1 MIWTIYLII
10 LGYFIMGFV
19 GFYFINRRKDPME
32 ARNSW
37 TKFITYAIIIHILFF
52 SIAFVPLVF
61 RFLSVLI
68 VAGGFYDL
76 IKVYRQ
82 SGSIRQSFFIIA
94 LIVYVFLAAGFY
106 VFSGFDSHLL
116 LFTFLILSIFDSFSQ
131 ITGQIWGRHKLFR
144 KISPQKTV
152 EGFIG
157 GIIVAVASSYWL
169 GDLLAGTSFN
179 PMRLATGIVASAFV
193 GDMITSF
200 YKRKYEVKDF
210 SSLIP
215 GHGGVLDRFDS
226 LITGG
231 AFVCLSVL
239 IFETF

>member
-37 TKFITYAIIIHILFF
+37 TKFITYAIIIQILFF

-94 LIVYVFLAAGFY
+94 MIVYVF
-106 VFSGFDSHLL
+106 
-116 LFTFLILSIFDSFSQ
+116 
-131 ITGQIWGRHKLFR
+131 
-144 KISPQKTV
+144 
-152 EGFIG
+152 
-157 GIIVAVASSYWL
+157 
-169 GDLLAGTSFN
+169 
-179 PMRLATGIVASAFV
+179 
-193 GDMITSF
+193 
-200 YKRKYEVKDF
+200 
-210 SSLIP
+210 
-215 GHGGVLDRFDS
+215 
-226 LITGG
+226 
-231 AFVCLSVL
+231 
-239 IFETF
+239 

>member
-19 GFYFINRRKDPME
+19 GFYFINRSKNPVE

-37 TKFITYAIIIHILFF
+37 TKYITYAIIIHVLFF
-52 SIAFVPLVF
+52 SIVFVPVVF
-61 RFLSVLI
+61 RLLSILI
-68 VAGGFYDL
+68 LSGGIYELTRIYRKSGFTRQPVFITAL
-76 IKVYRQ
+76 VVY
-82 SGSIRQSFFIIA
+82 
-94 LIVYVFLAAGFY
+94 LLLAAGFY
-106 VFSGFDSHLL
+106 VFSGFNSHLL
-116 LFTFLILSIFDSFSQ
+116 LFTFLVLSIFDSFSQ
-131 ITGQIWGRHKLFR
+131 IIGQIWGKHKLFR

-169 GDLLAGTSFN
+169 GDLLALTSFN

-193 GDMITSF
+193 GDMITSL
-200 YKRKYEVKDF
+200 YKRKYKVKDF

-239 IFETF
+239 ITDTF